1 MARKKFNV
9 TINSVTGTLDNEI
22 FKKMASKGDITS
34 VSVSNC
40 SGKKVTITGKAEA
53 TIETEEKTFN
63 CVYFNTDEYGI
74 IHCGAGTMF
83 DESYDDY
90 SDMTDTF
97 LVSCIKCKMGKGYK
111 AVPKMEDN
119 TDNKSE
125 DVDDTPFN

>member
-1 MARKKFNV
+1 MAGKKFNV

-34 VSVSNC
+34 VCVSNC
-40 SGKKVTITGKAEA
+40 AWKKVTITGRAEV
-53 TIETEEKTFN
+53 TIETDEKTFN

-83 DESYDDY
+83 DKSYNEY
-90 SDMTDTF
+90 SVLTNSF
-97 LVSCIKCKMGKGYK
+97 IVSCVKCKMGKGYK

-125 DVDDTPFN
+125 DVADIPI